1 MFDTFLFAR
10 EKLLSSLLFQNVLL
24 LLYTILL
31 LLQFVMKPL
40 QRVGFLR
47 CFGLKTYTD
56 FHHFGLES
64 GMIFERIGD
73 GSVT

>member
-1 MFDTFLFAR
+1 MLDTFLFAR
-10 EKLLSSLLFQNVLL
+10 EKLLSSLLF
-24 LLYTILL
+24 L

-40 QRVGFLR
+40 QRVRFLR

-56 FHHFGLES
+56 FRHFGLES
-64 GMIFERIGD
+64 GMIFERSD

>member
-1 MFDTFLFAR
+1 MLDTFLFAR
-10 EKLLSSLLFQNVLL
+10 EKLLSSLLFQNVFL

-31 LLQFVMKPL
+31 LLQFLMKPTR
-40 QRVGFLR
+40 RVRFLR

-56 FHHFGLES
+56 FHHFGLEP
-64 GMIFERIGD
+64 GMIFERSD